1 MRKTETRKLTNA
13 LSDKATIQS
22 LPHFTLLPRYFE
34 VVYYLS
40 GSGVS
45 LLHFSIIC
53 NRLITFGEMR
63 LMTKTN
69 NIIML
74 IDDDEMCL
82 DMGMEILK
90 NKYTVYPV
98 PSGDQALQIL
108 KKVIP
113 DLILLDIEMPVM
125 DGYEVIKKLKESNET
140 KDIPV
145 FFLTSH
151 TDPGNELDGLAMG
164 AIDYVTKP
172 FSPLLLVQRIE
183 NHLLIN
189 SQKKELIQYNKSL
202 QEMIEAKNKDIE
214 KLQNTINNT
223 VSVINELKA
232 RMLVAHVEQ
241 IMKHLQPV

>member
-1 MRKTETRKLTNA
+1 
-13 LSDKATIQS
+13 
-22 LPHFTLLPRYFE
+22 
-34 VVYYLS
+34 
-40 GSGVS
+40 
-45 LLHFSIIC
+45 
-53 NRLITFGEMR
+53 
-63 LMTKTN
+63 MTGTN

-90 NKYTVYPV
+90 NNYTVYPV
-98 PSGDQALQIL
+98 PSGEQALQIL

-125 DGYEVIKKLKESNET
+125 NGYEVIKKLKRGDET

-145 FFLTSH
+145 IFLTSH
-151 TDPGNELDGLAMG
+151 TDPGNELDGLSMG

-183 NHLLIN
+183 NHLSIT

-202 QEMIEAKNKDIE
+202 QEAVEEKTKEIK
-214 KLQNTINNT
+214 KLQDAIHNT
-223 VSVINELKA
+223 VSEINGLKGELSNSHIE
-232 RMLVAHVEQ
+232 RLL
-241 IMKHLQPV
+241 KHLQTV